1 MQNNSEKLRSMLN
14 SILEEPEIRFVGL
27 IDKNGNLVQEVF
39 REDIIPLESEEERK
53 KLFQELAI
61 RAIKRSDFD
70 YSMGKVKY
78 SASRREK
85 VVMMSFP
92 VDGGVLL
99 ITTDPLVNID
109 RLGYAVILK
118 LGKDW
123 NSFFGK

>member
-1 MQNNSEKLRSMLN
+1 MQNNSEKLRSILN

-61 RAIKRSDFD
+61 RVIKRSDFD

-118 LGKDW
+118 LDKDW
-123 NSFFGK
+123 NGFFGK